1 MSRKTKAI
9 TYNIK
14 ERGRKY
20 NGQDRSNVDVQ
31 SMVDAINSPAVQE
44 LVATGDLYGYY
55 GHEVRMLHGMN
66 PPDTVF
72 TDDGREIHIAPASR
86 TVELFADSKGNIT
99 HRQEFFENKVGDFAY
114 EQYKAKIGGFSSAV
128 EFDKQLSKNG
138 FLYVNGF
145 FGFDFCKLVN
155 YHTNKG
161 FGAFDGL
168 MFDSLQ
174 NPTDE
179 QLMLKQ
185 ALEKVLIAQYD
196 SIYQIMDSKQDVQT
210 ATQMIDFY
218 QQEALASQ
226 QQLMDYINRK
236 ERLAQK
242 RQNRQEQ
249 LLDSLICPSAPFSQ
263 FLDEVKA
270 FDSVDLNRVNRSGKS
285 QTPEQNRDYSGLT
298 RIFGGY

>member
-31 SMVDAINSPAVQE
+31 SMINAINSPAVQE
-44 LVATGDLYGYY
+44 LVETGDLYGYY

-72 TDDGREIHIAPASR
+72 TDDGREIRIAPAIR
-86 TVELFADSKGNIT
+86 TIELSADKNGNVT
-99 HRQEFFENKVGDFAY
+99 HREEFLENETGEYAY
-114 EQYKAKIGGFSSAV
+114 QQYKAGVGGFSTAV
-128 EFDKQLSKNG
+128 MFKPSSSGIRQ
-138 FLYVNGF
+138 VNGF
-145 FGFDFCKLVN
+145 YGFDYVRNPN

-161 FGAFDGL
+161 FGAFDSL

-174 NPTDE
+174 NPTNE
-179 QLMLKQ
+179 QLVLKQ

-196 SIYQIMDSKQDVQT
+196 SIYQIMDSKQDVKT

-226 QQLMDYINRK
+226 QQLMDYMNRQQ
-236 ERLAQK
+236 RLAKK

-249 LLDSLICPSAPFSQ
+249 LLDSLICPSAPFAK

-270 FDSVDLNRVNRSGKS
+270 FDSIDLNMVNQNSNKETPP
-285 QTPEQNRDYSGLT
+285 QTIDYSGLSK
-298 RIFGGY
+298 ILGF

>member
-20 NGQDRSNVDVQ
+20 NGQDRSNVDVL
-31 SMVDAINSPAVQE
+31 SMVDAINSKAVQE

-72 TDDGREIHIAPASR
+72 TDDGREIRIAPAIR
-86 TVELFADSKGNIT
+86 TVELIADKNGNVT
-99 HRQEFFENKVGDFAY
+99 HREEFLENETGEYAY
-114 EQYKAKIGGFSSAV
+114 QQYKAGVGGFSTAVMFKPSASGMR
-128 EFDKQLSKNG
+128 Q
-138 FLYVNGF
+138 VNGF
-145 FGFDFCKLVN
+145 YGFDYVRNPN

-179 QLMLKQ
+179 QLILKNV
-185 ALEKVLIAQYD
+185 LEQSLIAQYD
-196 SIYQIMDSKQDVQT
+196 SIYQVINSKQDIQT

-218 QQEALASQ
+218 QKEALASQ
-226 QQLMDYINRK
+226 QQLMDYMNRQQ
-236 ERLAQK
+236 RLAQK

-270 FDSVDLNRVNRSGKS
+270 FDSVDLNKVNRSGKS

>member
-20 NGQDRSNVDVQ
+20 AGQDRSNVDVL
-31 SMVDAINSPAVQE
+31 SMVNSINSPLVQE
-44 LVATGDLYGYY
+44 LVATGDMYGYY

-72 TDDGREIHIAPASR
+72 TDDGREIRIAPAIR
-86 TVELFADSKGNIT
+86 TIELSADKQGNVT
-99 HRQEFFENKVGDFAY
+99 HREEFLENATGDYAY
-114 EQYKAKIGGFSSAV
+114 EQYKAGIGGFSTAV
-128 EFDKQLSKNG
+128 AFKPSMSGLRQ
-138 FLYVNGF
+138 VNGF
-145 FGFDFCKLVN
+145 YGFDYVRNPN

-179 QLMLKQ
+179 QLLLKQ
-185 ALEKVLIAQYD
+185 ALEQSFIAQYD
-196 SIYQIMDSKQDVQT
+196 SIYQIMGAKHDVQT
-210 ATQMIDFY
+210 ATQMVDFY

-226 QQLMDYINRK
+226 QQLMDYISRK
-236 ERLAQK
+236 ERLTQK

-249 LLDSLICPSAPFSQ
+249 LLDSLICPSAPFSR

-270 FDSVDLNRVNRSGKS
+270 FDSVDLNRVNQSGKS

-298 RIFGGY
+298 RILGGY

>member
-14 ERGRKY
+14 ERGRRY
-20 NGQDRSNVDVQ
+20 NGEDRSNVDVQ
-31 SMVDAINSPAVQE
+31 SMINAINSPAVQE
-44 LVATGDLYGYY
+44 LVETGDLYGYY
-55 GHEVRMLHGMN
+55 GHEVRMRYGMN

-72 TDDGREIHIAPASR
+72 TDDGREIYIAPASR
-86 TVELFADSKGNIT
+86 TIELFADKQGNVT
-99 HRQEFFENKVGDFAY
+99 HRQEFFENKVGEFAH

-128 EFDKQLSKNG
+128 RFDERLSRNG
-138 FLYVNGF
+138 SLYVKEFN
-145 FGFDFCKLVN
+145 GFDFCKLVN

-174 NPTDE
+174 NPTNE
-179 QLMLKQ
+179 QLVLKQ

-226 QQLMDYINRK
+226 QQLMDYMNRQQ
-236 ERLAQK
+236 RLAQK

-249 LLDSLICPSAPFSQ
+249 LLDSLICPSAPFAK

-270 FDSVDLNRVNRSGKS
+270 FDSIDLNMVNQNSNKETPQ
-285 QTPEQNRDYSGLT
+285 QTTDYSGLSK
-298 RIFGGY
+298 ILGF